1 MKEIVSFYKS
11 RLRLAGRYTQK
22 NKVGSSQ
29 DAFYEVAVC
38 CMLSDCH
45 PGLGPKSIRRVS
57 FVDTPILAE
66 DLNDSLKVPRNWDY

>member
-1 MKEIVSFYKS
+1 MKDIVSFYKS
-11 RLRLAGRYTQK
+11 RLRVAGRHIQK

-38 CMLSDCH
+38 CLLSDYH

-66 DLNDSLKVPRNWDY
+66 DLNDSLKVPRSWDY